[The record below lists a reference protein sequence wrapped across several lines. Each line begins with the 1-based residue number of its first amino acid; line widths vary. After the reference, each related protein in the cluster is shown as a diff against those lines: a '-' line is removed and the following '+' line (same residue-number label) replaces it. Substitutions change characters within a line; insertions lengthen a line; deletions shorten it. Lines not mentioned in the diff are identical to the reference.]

1 MPNMLSGGE
10 QQRVTI
16 ARALANTPPLLL
28 LDEPTGDLD
37 TKNTRNVVRM
47 LRHLNEDLGVTL
59 LMVTHDVYLKNF
71 ASRILYMRD
80 GKLLSTEK
88 IPEQTRREAFRELDE
103 LVRSAERNFGTRD
116 RLTVGQSMVCARM
129 RRSTGRD
136 CAREWRAARPVRD
149 GVFAHGGARRGCLPH
164 VLHRGAQAGRAQG
177 QGAGVADDRP

>member
-80 GKLLSTEK
+80 GKLLRTEK

-103 LVRSAERNFGTRD
+103 LVCSAERSFSNHD
-116 RLTVGQSMVCARM
+116 SLTVGKVQCECGPIDRTRS
-129 RRSTGRD
+129 RR
-136 CAREWRAARPVRD
+136 RAVHRPASR
-149 GVFAHGGARRGCLPH
+149 
-164 VLHRGAQAGRAQG
+164 
-177 QGAGVADDRP
+177 

>member
-80 GKLLSTEK
+80 GKLLRTEK

-103 LVRSAERNFGTRD
+103 LVCSADRRFRNHD
-116 RLTVGQSMVCARM
+116 SLTVGKIRCECGPIDRTRARRRAVRRPASRRRCFRTRRCAAWMPTPCFPSRCPSRPCARA
-129 RRSTGRD
+129 
-136 CAREWRAARPVRD
+136 CRAHS
-149 GVFAHGGARRGCLPH
+149 G
-164 VLHRGAQAGRAQG
+164 
-177 QGAGVADDRP
+177 